1 MDVSAAHGHVPR
13 ADVERREAPRW
24 VPGVRCPAR
33 VTSDGAQSDGA
44 LVDLSASGA
53 CLEVRDARRALAP
66 GRHVELEFA
75 LGPHAHRRS
84 ARVVWSSTADA
95 ARTGVVFD
103 APLAGHGEPALL
115 DLASVRVDPALAL
128 RAPAQLCFRRRLLPL
143 CVVDGVAQVACADP
157 RDALALEALSR
168 HLGMPVC
175 AQAADPEA
183 IADAQ
188 KRILGEPRGA
198 RATSLGDDP
207 VALVDEMLRA
217 AWLRRA
223 SDVHVDPE
231 REGLRIRLRVDGELE
246 EYRRLPARL
255 APELLSR
262 IKVLA
267 GMDIAERR
275 APQDGRF
282 THAPDSGA
290 QIDLRVA
297 TLPTKHGERATLRLL
312 AIDAESLTL
321 ENLGM
326 SPAHLA
332 TFEAAIARP
341 HGLVLA
347 TGPTGCG
354 KTTTLY
360 AGLRRILATR
370 AVNAIAVQD
379 PVEVD
384 LPGVAHVEV
393 DAAQKVTFEKALRS
407 ILRHDPDVILIGE
420 VRDRETAQIAI
431 QAALTGHVVL
441 ATLHTNSAAGALT
454 RLVDMG
460 VDRYLVAAT
469 LRLSVSQRLVRRL
482 CPYCREPSTLDA
494 SAARL
499 LGRSE
504 AAGSAA
510 FVPRGCVFCAG
521 RGFLG
526 RAGVFELLP
535 LDEELARAVAGGAE
549 ESELAASARSR
560 GTQGIA
566 ADALDK
572 IASGTT
578 SVREALGAVSA

>member
-1 MDVSAAHGHVPR
+1 MSEAREVRHAHG

-33 VTSDGAQSDGA
+33 VTSDGTHVEGA
-44 LVDLSASGA
+44 IVDLSASGA
-53 CLEVRDARRALAP
+53 RVGVRDGSVLLPP
-66 GRHVELEFA
+66 GRRVELEFA

-84 ARVVWSSTADA
+84 ARIVWSGSGEAPQC
-95 ARTGVVFD
+95 GVVFD

-115 DLASVRVDPALAL
+115 DLALVRVDPALAL

-143 CVVDGVAQVACADP
+143 SVVDGIAQVACADP

-183 IADAQ
+183 IAEAQ

-198 RATSLGDDP
+198 RATSVGDDP
-207 VALVDEMLRA
+207 VALVDEILRA

-231 REGLRIRLRVDGELE
+231 RDGLRIRLRVDGELE
-246 EYRRLPARL
+246 EYRRLSARL

-282 THAPDSGA
+282 THSPDSSA
-290 QIDLRVA
+290 QVDLRVA

-370 AVNAIAVQD
+370 SVNAIAVQD

-482 CPYCREPSTLDA
+482 CPYCRETTALDA

-499 LGRSE
+499 LGRPE
-504 AAGSAA
+504 AAGSTA
-510 FVPRGCVFCAG
+510 FAPHGCVFCAG
-521 RGFLG
+521 RGFTG
-526 RAGVFELLP
+526 RAGVFELLS
-535 LDEELARAVAGGAE
+535 LDEELARAVASGAE
-549 ESELAASARSR
+549 EAELAANARER
-560 GTQGIA
+560 GAHGIA

-572 IASGTT
+572 IAAGMT
-578 SVREALGAVSA
+578 SVHEALGAVSA